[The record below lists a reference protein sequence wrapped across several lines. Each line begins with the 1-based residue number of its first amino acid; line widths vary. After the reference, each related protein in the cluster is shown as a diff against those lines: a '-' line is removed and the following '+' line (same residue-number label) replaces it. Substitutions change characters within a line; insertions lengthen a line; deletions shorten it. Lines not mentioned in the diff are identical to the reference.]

1 MLRFIKF
8 FIYSILILF
17 VIWAFL
23 AIFLSKVGLETKRFN
38 PLIIEQVK
46 KYNEDLNLEIKKVK
60 IYLSIGNLT
69 NPKLKISTKDP
80 TLILNKNKIKLKS
93 IDTRID
99 ILSYFKDNFI
109 IEEFEIWTKDN
120 KIKDLISIAALE
132 KPALITYNLFIK
144 KGYASTYV
152 FLKFGENGKI
162 TNYKFSGEIKDV
174 KLKFNEKYSFGNI
187 NFNFNHRRDETSIK
201 NANFYYKKLK
211 FLSDQIII
219 ATDSNGKKL
228 VTGEIRNEKTTI
240 NLNVFKSL
248 FENDL
253 NFIKDQEITFETK
266 NKFSFKTQ
274 KGKIGELDYTSQ
286 IDLENISLSP
296 EDNLLKKYFNNYN
309 NSILLKN
316 NSIKL
321 KYENKNLNIKGES
334 DYSFATSFDKIE
346 YKINKKKDSYDF
358 LTLINF
364 DNNPI
369 KIKLI
374 NYSKEKNKKSNLKLK
389 GSYNKNKVKFN
400 EIIYNEGQ
408 NFFEVRDLNLNNN
421 FKIVDIN
428 KVKVDYL
435 NENNKKNEFTI
446 EKDLTHYNLSGTS
459 FDSYYLINDIL
470 LSDNDKSFLDNFNLS
485 DRTVLNINLNK
496 VFLDKENFSKN
507 LFGKVVIKNNK
518 VHNLTLSSVFEND
531 GKFKLDVKTLNNNQK
546 ITSFYSDN
554 AEPFVMHYKFIKGFQ
569 EGKIDFYSVK
579 ENNMSNSTLNIS
591 DFKIKEFPALANI
604 LRLASFD
611 VQTIKDFL
619 TGKPISFDEF
629 EMNFKNE
636 DKLMT
641 IEEIY
646 SIGPSLSILM
656 SGYVEKDKLIS
667 LRGTLV
673 PATKLNTII
682 GNIKIIGNILV
693 GNKKGEGVFGVS
705 FKIKGP
711 PKKLKTTV
719 NPIKSLTPRFITR
732 TLEKLKK
739 QN

>member
-17 VIWAFL
+17 VIWSFL

-132 KPALITYNLFIK
+132 KPVLITYNLFIK
-144 KGYASTYV
+144 KGYANIYA

-219 ATDSNGKKL
+219 ATEPNGKKL

-274 KGKIGELDYTSQ
+274 KGKIGELEYTSQ

-369 KIKLI
+369 KIKPI

-389 GSYNKNKVKFN
+389 GSYNKNILKFN

-435 NENNKKNEFTI
+435 NENNKKNKFTI

-470 LSDNDKSFLDNFNLS
+470 LSDNVKSFLDNFNLS

-507 LFGKVVIKNNK
+507 LFGKVVIKSNK
-518 VHNLTLSSVFEND
+518 VHNLTLSSVLEND

-554 AEPFVMHYKFIKGFQ
+554 AEPFIKHYKFIKGFK

-579 ENNMSNSTLNIS
+579 ENKVSNSTLNIF
-591 DFKIKEFPALANI
+591 DFKVKEMPALTK
-604 LRLASFD
+604 LLSLASLQGIAD
-611 VQTIKDFL
+611 L
-619 TGKPISFDEF
+619 MTGEGIRFNEF
-629 EMNFKNE
+629 EMNFNNKN
-636 DKLMT
+636 KLMT

-646 SIGPSLSILM
+646 AIGPAISILM
-656 SGYVEKDKLIS
+656 NGYIESNKLIS
-667 LRGTLV
+667 LRGTMV
-673 PATKLNTII
+673 PATTLNKVI
-682 GNIKIIGNILV
+682 GSLPLIGNILV
-693 GNKKGEGVFGVS
+693 GKKTGEGIFGVS

-719 NPIKSLTPRFITR
+719 NPIKTLTPRFITR

-739 QN
+739 QE

>member
-46 KYNEDLNLEIKKVK
+46 KYNEDLNLDIKKVK

-144 KGYASTYV
+144 KGYANIYA

-174 KLKFNEKYSFGNI
+174 KLKYSEKYSFENI

-274 KGKIGELDYTSQ
+274 KGKIGGLEYTSQ
-286 IDLENISLSP
+286 IDLKNISLSP
-296 EDNLLKKYFNNYN
+296 ENNLLKKYFNNYN

-369 KIKLI
+369 KIKPI

-507 LFGKVVIKNNK
+507 LFGKVVIKSNK
-518 VHNLTLSSVFEND
+518 VHNLTLSSVLEND

-554 AEPFVMHYKFIKGFQ
+554 AEPFVKHYKFIKGFK

-579 ENNMSNSTLNIS
+579 ENKVSNSTLNIF
-591 DFKIKEFPALANI
+591 DFKVKEMPALTK
-604 LRLASFD
+604 LLSLASLQGIAD
-611 VQTIKDFL
+611 L
-619 TGKPISFDEF
+619 MTGEGIRFNEF
-629 EMNFKNE
+629 EMNFNNKN
-636 DKLMT
+636 KLMT
-641 IEEIY
+641 IDEIY
-646 SIGPSLSILM
+646 AIGPAISILM
-656 SGYVEKDKLIS
+656 SGYVESNKLIS

-673 PATKLNTII
+673 PATTLNKVI
-682 GNIKIIGNILV
+682 GSLPLIGNILV
-693 GNKKGEGVFGVS
+693 GKKTGEGIFGVS

-719 NPIKSLTPRFITR
+719 NPIKTLTPRFITR

-739 QN
+739 QE

>member
-46 KYNEDLNLEIKKVK
+46 KYNEDLNLDIKKVK

-144 KGYASTYV
+144 KGYANIYA

-174 KLKFNEKYSFGNI
+174 KLKYSEKYSFENI

-211 FLSDQIII
+211 FLSNQIII

-274 KGKIGELDYTSQ
+274 KGKIGGLEYTSQ
-286 IDLENISLSP
+286 IDLKNISLSP
-296 EDNLLKKYFNNYN
+296 ENNLLKKYFNNYN
-309 NSILLKN
+309 NYILLKN

-369 KIKLI
+369 KIKPI

-507 LFGKVVIKNNK
+507 LFGKVVIKSNK

-531 GKFKLDVKTLNNNQK
+531 GKFKLDIKTLNNNQK

-554 AEPFVMHYKFIKGFQ
+554 AEPFVKHYKFIKGFK

-579 ENNMSNSTLNIS
+579 ENKVSNSTLNIF
-591 DFKIKEFPALANI
+591 DFKVKEMPALTK
-604 LRLASFD
+604 LLSLASLQGIAD
-611 VQTIKDFL
+611 L
-619 TGKPISFDEF
+619 MTGEGIRFNEF
-629 EMNFKNE
+629 EMNFNNKN
-636 DKLMT
+636 KLMT
-641 IEEIY
+641 IDEIY
-646 SIGPSLSILM
+646 AIGPAISILM
-656 SGYVEKDKLIS
+656 SGYVESNKLIS

-673 PATKLNTII
+673 PATTLNKII
-682 GNIKIIGNILV
+682 GSLPLIGNILV
-693 GNKKGEGVFGVS
+693 GKKTGEGIFGVS

-719 NPIKSLTPRFITR
+719 NPIKTLTPRFITR
-732 TLEKLKK
+732 ALEKLKK
-739 QN
+739 QE

>member
-17 VIWAFL
+17 VIWVCL

-46 KYNEDLNLEIKKVK
+46 KYNEDLNLDIKKVK

-80 TLILNKNKIKLKS
+80 TLILDNNKIELKS

-132 KPALITYNLFIK
+132 KPALIVYNLFIK
-144 KGYASTYV
+144 KGYVSTYAS
-152 FLKFGENGKI
+152 LKFSENGKI
-162 TNYKFSGEIKDV
+162 TNYNFSGEIKDV
-174 KLKFNEKYSFGNI
+174 KLKYNEKYSFENI
-187 NFNFNHRRDETSIK
+187 NFNFDHQKGETSIK

-219 ATDSNGKKL
+219 ATDPNGKKL
-228 VTGEIRNEKTTI
+228 VTGEIRNKKTTI

-274 KGKIGELDYTSQ
+274 KGKIKGLKYTSQ

-296 EDNLLKKYFNNYN
+296 EDNLLKNYFNNYN

-321 KYENKNLNIKGES
+321 KYENKSLNIKGES
-334 DYSFATSFDKIE
+334 DYSFDISFDKIE

-364 DNNPI
+364 DNNSI
-369 KIKLI
+369 KIKPI

-389 GSYNKNKVKFN
+389 GSYNKSKVKFN
-400 EIIYNEGQ
+400 EITYNEDQ
-408 NFFEVRDLNLNNN
+408 NFFELKDLIFNNN
-421 FKIVDIN
+421 FKIVDLN
-428 KVKVDYL
+428 KIKVDYL
-435 NENNKKNEFTI
+435 NENNIKNEFTI
-446 EKDLTHYNLSGTS
+446 KKDLTYYNLSGKS
-459 FDSYYLINDIL
+459 FDSYDLINDIL
-470 LSDNDKSFLDNFNLS
+470 LSDSDESFLDNFNLK
-485 DRTVLNINLNK
+485 DETVLNINLNK
-496 VFLDKENFSKN
+496 VLLDKENSSKN
-507 LFGKVVIKNNK
+507 LYGKLTIKNNK
-518 VHNLTLSSVFEND
+518 VHNLNLTSVFDNNK
-531 GKFKLDVKTLNNNQK
+531 KFELDVKTLKNNQK

-554 AEPFVMHYKFIKGFQ
+554 AEPFVKHFKFIKGFK

-579 ENNMSNSTLNIS
+579 ENNASNSTLNIF
-591 DFKIKEFPALANI
+591 DFKVKEMPALTK
-604 LRLASFD
+604 LLSLASLQGIAD
-611 VQTIKDFL
+611 L
-619 TGKPISFDEF
+619 MTGEGIRFNEF
-629 EMNFKNE
+629 EMNFNNKN
-636 DKLMT
+636 KLMT
-641 IEEIY
+641 IDEIY
-646 SIGPSLSILM
+646 AIGPAISILM
-656 SGYVEKDKLIS
+656 NGYIESNKLIS
-667 LRGTLV
+667 LRGTMV
-673 PATKLNTII
+673 PATTLNKVI
-682 GNIKIIGNILV
+682 GSLPLIGNILV
-693 GNKKGEGVFGVS
+693 GKKIGEGVFGVS

-719 NPIKSLTPRFITR
+719 NPIKTLTPRFITR
-732 TLEKLKK
+732 T
-739 QN
+739 

>member
-17 VIWAFL
+17 VIWSFL

-132 KPALITYNLFIK
+132 KPVLITYNLFIK
-144 KGYASTYV
+144 KGYANIYA

-219 ATDSNGKKL
+219 ATEPNGKKL

-274 KGKIGELDYTSQ
+274 KGKIGELEYTSQ

-369 KIKLI
+369 KIKPI

-389 GSYNKNKVKFN
+389 GSYNKNILKFN

-435 NENNKKNEFTI
+435 NENNKKNKFTI

-470 LSDNDKSFLDNFNLS
+470 LSDNVKSFLDNFNLS

-507 LFGKVVIKNNK
+507 LFGKVVIKSNK
-518 VHNLTLSSVFEND
+518 VHNLTLSSVLEND

-554 AEPFVMHYKFIKGFQ
+554 AEPFIKHYKFIKGFK

-579 ENNMSNSTLNIS
+579 ENKVSNSTLNIF
-591 DFKIKEFPALANI
+591 DFKVKEMPALTK
-604 LRLASFD
+604 LLSLASLQGIAD
-611 VQTIKDFL
+611 L
-619 TGKPISFDEF
+619 MTGEGIRFNEF
-629 EMNFKNE
+629 EMNFNNKN
-636 DKLMT
+636 KLMT
-641 IEEIY
+641 IDEIY
-646 SIGPSLSILM
+646 AIGPAISILM
-656 SGYVEKDKLIS
+656 SGYVESNKLIS

-673 PATKLNTII
+673 PATTLNKVI
-682 GNIKIIGNILV
+682 GSLPLIGNILV
-693 GNKKGEGVFGVS
+693 GKKTGEGIFGVS

-719 NPIKSLTPRFITR
+719 NPIKTLTPRFITR

-739 QN
+739 QE

>member
-23 AIFLSKVGLETKRFN
+23 AIFLSKFGLETKRFN

-46 KYNEDLNLEIKKVK
+46 KYNEDLNLDIKKVK

-69 NPKLKISTKDP
+69 NPKIKISTKDP

-144 KGYASTYV
+144 KGYANIYA

-174 KLKFNEKYSFGNI
+174 KLKYSEKYSFENI

-219 ATDSNGKKL
+219 ATEPNGKKL

-274 KGKIGELDYTSQ
+274 KGKIGGLEYTSQ
-286 IDLENISLSP
+286 IDLKNISLSP
-296 EDNLLKKYFNNYN
+296 ENNLLKKYFNNYN

-369 KIKLI
+369 KIKPI

-389 GSYNKNKVKFN
+389 GSYNKNILKFN

-507 LFGKVVIKNNK
+507 LFGKVVIKSNK
-518 VHNLTLSSVFEND
+518 VHNLTLSSVLEND

-554 AEPFVMHYKFIKGFQ
+554 AEPFVKHYKFIKGFK

-579 ENNMSNSTLNIS
+579 ENKVSNSTLNIF
-591 DFKIKEFPALANI
+591 DFKVKEMPALTK
-604 LRLASFD
+604 LLSLASLQGIAD
-611 VQTIKDFL
+611 L
-619 TGKPISFDEF
+619 MTGEGIRFNEF
-629 EMNFKNE
+629 EMNFNNKN
-636 DKLMT
+636 KLMT
-641 IEEIY
+641 IDEIY
-646 SIGPSLSILM
+646 AIGPAISILM
-656 SGYVEKDKLIS
+656 SGYVESNKLIS
-667 LRGTLV
+667 LRGTLI
-673 PATKLNTII
+673 PATTLNKII
-682 GNIKIIGNILV
+682 GSLPLIGNILV
-693 GNKKGEGVFGVS
+693 GKKTGEGIFGVS

-719 NPIKSLTPRFITR
+719 NPIKTLTPRFITR

-739 QN
+739 QE

>member
-1 MLRFIKF
+1 MPRFIKF

-46 KYNEDLNLEIKKVK
+46 KYNEDLNLDIKKVK

-144 KGYASTYV
+144 KGYASTYAS
-152 FLKFGENGKI
+152 LKFGENGKI

-274 KGKIGELDYTSQ
+274 KGKIGGLEYTSQ
-286 IDLENISLSP
+286 IDLKNISLSP
-296 EDNLLKKYFNNYN
+296 ENNLLKKYFNNYN

-321 KYENKNLNIKGES
+321 KYENKNLNIKGEI
-334 DYSFATSFDKIE
+334 DYSFGTSFDKIE

-369 KIKLI
+369 KIKPI

-435 NENNKKNEFTI
+435 NENNKKNKFTI

-507 LFGKVVIKNNK
+507 LFGKVVIKSNK
-518 VHNLTLSSVFEND
+518 VHNLTLSSVFEDD

-554 AEPFVMHYKFIKGFQ
+554 AEPFVKHYKFIKGFK

-579 ENNMSNSTLNIS
+579 ENKVSNSTLNIF
-591 DFKIKEFPALANI
+591 DFKVKEMPALTK
-604 LRLASFD
+604 LLSLASLQGIAD
-611 VQTIKDFL
+611 L
-619 TGKPISFDEF
+619 MTGEGIRFNEF
-629 EMNFKNE
+629 EMNFNNKN
-636 DKLMT
+636 KLMT
-641 IEEIY
+641 IDEIY
-646 SIGPSLSILM
+646 AIGPAISILM
-656 SGYVEKDKLIS
+656 SGYVENNKLIS

-673 PATKLNTII
+673 PATTLNKVI
-682 GNIKIIGNILV
+682 GSLPLIGNILV
-693 GNKKGEGVFGVS
+693 GKKTGEGVFGVS

-719 NPIKSLTPRFITR
+719 NPIKTLTPRFITR

-739 QN
+739 QE